1 MITEVDMQDNS
12 NTQNRTAPYPTRL
25 LDRAALIQRWQHG
38 SDAFFWR
45 QERAGRLL
53 PVQHDGL
60 LRYRLE
66 DVFLFEGGLPS
77 EEMIAAYTVDLM
89 HPLEVAAV
97 CICSAS
103 YIESLAR
110 AGDLAG
116 RRIGRAWRFVPAE
129 VARWQQDKFAARA
142 GRMNTKSRKTKQ
154 VCSDE

>member
-1 MITEVDMQDNS
+1 MHSQASFEPET
-12 NTQNRTAPYPTRL
+12 TTYPALL
-25 LDRAALIQRWQHG
+25 LDRAALIRRWQHG

-53 PVQHDGL
+53 PVRHNGL

-66 DVFLFEGGLPS
+66 DVLRFEGGLPP

-89 HPLEVAAV
+89 HPLEVATV

-110 AGDLAG
+110 AGDLPG

-129 VARWQQDKFAARA
+129 VARWQQGSWTACVDQ
-142 GRMNTKSRKTKQ
+142 MNAKPHKTKPLT
-154 VCSDE
+154 SDE

>member
-1 MITEVDMQDNS
+1 MHPQASFEPET
-12 NTQNRTAPYPTRL
+12 TTYPALL
-25 LDRAALIQRWQHG
+25 LDRAALIRRWQHG

-53 PVQHDGL
+53 PVRHNGL

-66 DVFLFEGGLPS
+66 DVFLFEGGLPP

-89 HPLEVAAV
+89 HPLQVAVA

-110 AGDLAG
+110 AGDLPG
-116 RRIGRAWRFVPAE
+116 RRIGRAWRFVPVE
-129 VARWQQDKFAARA
+129 VARWEQDKWTARA
-142 GRMNTKSRKTKQ
+142 HRMNAKPRKTTPFT
-154 VCSDE
+154 SDE